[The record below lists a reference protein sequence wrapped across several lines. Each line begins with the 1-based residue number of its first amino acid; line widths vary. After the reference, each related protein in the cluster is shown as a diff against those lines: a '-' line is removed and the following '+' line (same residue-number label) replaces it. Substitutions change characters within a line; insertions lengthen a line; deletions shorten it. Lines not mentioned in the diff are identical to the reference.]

1 MGLLW
6 MYFSFVK
13 IGLFTIG
20 GGLAALALLQDFVL
34 SNGWLTINQ
43 FADMI
48 AVSQSTPGPIGINM
62 STYIGFSQYGVLGG
76 IIASLGMVTPSWVII
91 TLIARFIGDFSNNKT
106 VQSIFVGLRPVV
118 LGIIFSAA
126 YSIALLSIFNEG
138 ASNLVEFV
146 NFKAFAMFVFFMI
159 FTRKVKISPI
169 FYVIMGGLIGVLI
182 F

>member
-1 MGLLW
+1 MALIFL
-6 MYFSFVK
+6 YFNFIK

-62 STYIGFSQYGVLGG
+62 STYIGFSQYGILGG
-76 IIASLGMVTPSWVII
+76 LIASLGMITPSWIII
-91 TLIARFIGDFSNNKT
+91 TLIARFIGDFSSNRA

-126 YSIALLSIFNEG
+126 WSIALLSIFNEG
-138 ASNLVEFV
+138 AANLIDFI
-146 NFKAFAMFVFFMI
+146 NFKALAMFAFFVV
-159 FTRKVKISPI
+159 FTRRVKISPI
-169 FYVIMGGLIGVLI
+169 FYVIIGGLIGILI

>member
-1 MGLLW
+1 MGLLLV
-6 MYFSFVK
+6 YFNFIK

-76 IIASLGMVTPSWVII
+76 VIATLGMVTPSWII
-91 TLIARFIGDFSNNKT
+91 IILIARFIGDFSSNRI

-126 YSIALLSIFNEG
+126 WSIALLSIFNNG
-138 ASNLVEFV
+138 ADNLIGFI
-146 NFKAFAMFVFFMI
+146 NFKALIMFVCLVV
-159 FTRKVKISPI
+159 FTRLVKLSPI
-169 FYVIMGGLIGVLI
+169 FYVIIGGLVGILI

>member
-1 MGLLW
+1 MGLLLV
-6 MYFSFVK
+6 YFNFIK

-76 IIASLGMVTPSWVII
+76 VIATLGMVTPSWII
-91 TLIARFIGDFSNNKT
+91 IILIARFIGDFSSNRI

-126 YSIALLSIFNEG
+126 WSIALLSIFNNG
-138 ASNLVEFV
+138 ADNLIDFI
-146 NFKAFAMFVFFMI
+146 NFKALIMFVCLVV
-159 FTRKVKISPI
+159 FTRLVKLSPI
-169 FYVIMGGLIGVLI
+169 FYVIIGGLVGILI

>member
-1 MGLLW
+1 MALLLV
-6 MYFSFVK
+6 YFNFIK

-62 STYIGFSQYGVLGG
+62 STYIGFSQYGVLGAL
-76 IIASLGMVTPSWVII
+76 IATLGMVTPSWII
-91 TLIARFIGDFSNNKT
+91 IILIARFIGDFSSNRI

-126 YSIALLSIFNEG
+126 WSIALLSIFNSG
-138 ASNLVEFV
+138 ADNPIDFI
-146 NFKAFAMFVFFMI
+146 NFKALAMFVFLVV
-159 FTRKVKISPI
+159 FTRRVKISPI
-169 FYVIMGGLIGVLI
+169 FYVIIGGLIGILI